1 MVIRDTKLEF
11 IKGLEGMGKPQ
22 SVDEVRK
29 NELQDWVKREFTWES
44 HPEELEI
51 LKSIEEIVEN
61 FSHEYLQPAENIIA
75 RFNSEELTDQEAD
88 RLSLNLRS
96 VIMSL
101 DAEVT
106 KRYLRAQFSYYNY
119 EKVFYE
125 SYRSAISGTAGDRTA
140 KAKIATSQQRLEYF
154 VSFSAWKMISSKL
167 DGIKESEKLIT
178 SRSYRRAK

>member
-1 MVIRDTKLEF
+1 MVIKDTKLDF
-11 IKGLEGMGKPQ
+11 IKGLSGMGKPVI
-22 SVDEVRK
+22 VDEVRK

-51 LKSIEEIVEN
+51 LKSIEEVVEE
-61 FSHEYLQPAENIIA
+61 FSNEYLQPAENIIA
-75 RFNSEELTDQEAD
+75 RFNSEELTDQAAD

-101 DAEVT
+101 DSEVT

-125 SYRSAISGTAGDRTA
+125 SYRSAVSGTSGDRTA

-167 DGIKESEKLIT
+167 DGIKESERLIT

>member
-1 MVIRDTKLEF
+1 MVIKDIKLNF
-11 IKGLEGMGKPQ
+11 IKGLEGLGTPIV
-22 SVDEVRK
+22 VDEVRK

-44 HPEELEI
+44 HPEELQI
-51 LKSIEEIVEN
+51 LKSIEDIVDE
-61 FSHEYLQPAENIIA
+61 FSNEYLEPAETIIA
-75 RFNSEELTDQEAD
+75 RFNSDELTTQEAD

-96 VIMSL
+96 IIMSL

-106 KRYLRAQFSYYNY
+106 KRYLRAQFSYYSY
-119 EKVFYE
+119 EKVYYE
-125 SYRSAISGTAGDRTA
+125 SYRSAVAGTAGDRTA

-167 DGIKESEKLIT
+167 DGIKESERLIA